1 MQVGLMAPQG
11 WKGEYDGWDAAEA
24 WARTVDLARQADA
37 LGFESLW
44 VFDHFHT
51 VPQPTDEITFEGF
64 SVLTALAMATSRVRL
79 GHMVVCTGFRN
90 PALTAKLSSTIDVI
104 SGGRFELGIGAGWKE
119 EEWRAYGYG
128 FPTLGERMGALGDH
142 LEVISRMFGPG
153 RAAYE
158 GTYAHVRGAIN
169 VPKGIQTRIPII
181 VGGNGERR
189 TAGYAI
195 TYADEL
201 NYVFLEAAEVA
212 ERMASVRERCVSEGR
227 DPATLRFSMYTRDEA
242 VRDAG
247 PARIDFLAGLA
258 AIGLDRAVCFPTRW
272 DPTLDAQA
280 SFAED
285 CRAAGLTLATAT
297 TTASP
302 A

>member
-24 WARTVDLARQADA
+24 WARTVDLARQAEA

-142 LEVISRMFGPG
+142 LEIISRMFGPG

-169 VPKGIQTRIPII
+169 VPKGVQSRIPII

-195 TYADEL
+195 TYARRVEL
-201 NYVFLEAAEVA
+201 RLPRGRRDRRAHGERPRTMRQRGPRSGHAAVLA
-212 ERMASVRERCVSEGR
+212 LYPRRSRAPRRIGADRLRGR
-227 DPATLRFSMYTRDEA
+227 DGRDRARPDRVLSRRAGIRPSMRRRRSPRT
-242 VRDAG
+242 AG
-247 PARIDFLAGLA
+247 P
-258 AIGLDRAVCFPTRW
+258 
-272 DPTLDAQA
+272 
-280 SFAED
+280 
-285 CRAAGLTLATAT
+285 
-297 TTASP
+297 P